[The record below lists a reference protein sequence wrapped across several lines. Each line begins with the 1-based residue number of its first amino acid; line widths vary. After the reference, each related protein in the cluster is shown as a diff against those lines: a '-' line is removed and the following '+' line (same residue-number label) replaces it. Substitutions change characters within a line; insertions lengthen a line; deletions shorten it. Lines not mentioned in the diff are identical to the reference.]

1 MRSSCPIATR
11 PSQLQGTA
19 YSYKLNLTTLVPNT
33 SYNRL
38 FLFFSF
44 LLKRHSSNWWQQVML
59 CHFIY
64 QVQWITQQEEK
75 VLILKQTEPALG
87 TEIVYK

>member
-1 MRSSCPIATR
+1 
-11 PSQLQGTA
+11 
-19 YSYKLNLTTLVPNT
+19 
-33 SYNRL
+33 
-38 FLFFSF
+38 
-44 LLKRHSSNWWQQVML
+44 ML

-64 QVQWITQQEEK
+64 QVHWITQQEEK